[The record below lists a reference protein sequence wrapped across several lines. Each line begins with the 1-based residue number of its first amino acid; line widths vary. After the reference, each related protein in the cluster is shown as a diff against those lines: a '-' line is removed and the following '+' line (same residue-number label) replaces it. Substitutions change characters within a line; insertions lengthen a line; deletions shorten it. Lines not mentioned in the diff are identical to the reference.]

1 MQLPYPI
8 NLLGAYELE
17 EGDVITRDGEI
28 VGTWTLIHGALYDFT
43 PIGGDQPI
51 LTDPFVWRLC
61 NRIGEWLEAQEL
73 AHKAGP
79 RLGASGSS

>member
-17 EGDVITRDGEI
+17 AGDVATQDGEI
-28 VGTWTLIHGALYDFT
+28 IGTWTLIHGALYEFT
-43 PIGGDQPI
+43 PMGGDQPI

-61 NRIGEWLEAQEL
+61 NSIGEWLEAQE
-73 AHKAGP
+73 A
-79 RLGASGSS
+79 